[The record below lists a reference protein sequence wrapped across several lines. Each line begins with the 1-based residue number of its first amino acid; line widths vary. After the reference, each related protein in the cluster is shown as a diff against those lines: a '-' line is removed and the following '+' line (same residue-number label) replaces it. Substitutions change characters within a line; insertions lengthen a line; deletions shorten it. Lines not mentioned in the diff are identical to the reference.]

1 MMNKQMTRREF
12 LKTSGK
18 GLSMLALF
26 SGVLRFDIPAAHA
39 ESQEEL
45 FVNDLIHGEDQ
56 LKVTFLEIRDEE
68 KSDAFFITYLSEA
81 GLDIILHD
89 GGMDD
94 NKTYESLLDLR
105 NEILDKAGVAEE
117 NKEKYKL
124 RLRSVVSHFHADH
137 TYALDRCIFK
147 KKKYFHFTEAYLPP
161 ATALVQGV
169 YNDDMNGDLRERV
182 AYMSII
188 QAYQPQAQV
197 RVLEYGESIIIPTDI
212 GQVRLFA
219 PPFDWGEND
228 DRLRM
233 FETFYGYKK
242 EVFVRPDAIPICAVN
257 ANSICMRVAL
267 DDWSFLFTGDIEKR
281 IANRSD
287 EPLDVIIDEYGE
299 DAFRSDIIKYPHHG
313 QQRNAAARVIKNRLI
328 SGKPEAL
335 CILTASDGW
344 EQAGYE
350 LTKRSMPWLDLRQG
364 SILYTVKDGKISY
377 EVIKDAKS
385 FL

>member
-1 MMNKQMTRREF
+1 MNKQITRREF
-12 LKTSGK
+12 LKTTGK
-18 GLSMLALF
+18 GLSLLALF
-26 SGVLRFDIPAAHA
+26 SGVIRFDTPNAQA

-68 KSDAFFITYLSEA
+68 KSDAFFVMYLSED

-105 NEILDKAGVAEE
+105 NEILAKAGVTGEAAD
-117 NKEKYKL
+117 KYKL

-161 ATALVQGV
+161 ITSLVQGV
-169 YNDDMNGDLRERV
+169 YNDEMNGDLRERV

-188 QAYQPQAQV
+188 QAYQPQAQI
-197 RVLEYGESIIIPTDI
+197 RVLDYGESIIIPTDI
-212 GQVRLFA
+212 GEVRLFA

-242 EVFVRPDAIPICAVN
+242 EVFVRPDAIPICVLN
-257 ANSICMRVAL
+257 ANSILMRVAL
-267 DDWSFLFTGDIEKR
+267 DDHSFLFTGDIEKR
-281 IANRSD
+281 IVNRND

-299 DAFRSDIIKYPHHG
+299 DALRSDIIKYPHHG

-328 SGKPEAL
+328 TDKPEAL
-335 CILTASDGW
+335 SILTASDGW
-344 EQAGYE
+344 EQAGFE
-350 LTKRSMPWLDLRQG
+350 LTKRNMPWLDLRQG
-364 SILYTVKDGKISY
+364 SILYTVKDGKISH

>member
-1 MMNKQMTRREF
+1 MDKQFTRREF
-12 LKTSGK
+12 LKTAGK

-26 SGVLRFDIPAAHA
+26 SGVIRFDTPARA
-39 ESQEEL
+39 EGEETL

-68 KSDAFFITYLSEA
+68 KSDAFFITYLSEK

-105 NEILDKAGVAEE
+105 KEILEKAGITGDEAD
-117 NKEKYKL
+117 KYKL

-137 TYALDRCIFK
+137 TYALDRCIMK

-161 ATALVQGV
+161 ITSLVTGV
-169 YNDDMNGDLRERV
+169 YNDEMNGDLRERV

-188 QAYQPQAQV
+188 QAYQPQAKIHIM
-197 RVLEYGESIIIPTDI
+197 EYGESLTIPTDI
-212 GQVRLFA
+212 GEVRVFA

-228 DRLRM
+228 ERLRM
-233 FETFYGYKK
+233 FEVFYGYKR
-242 EVFVRPDAIPICAVN
+242 EVFVRPDAIPICVVN
-257 ANSICMRVAL
+257 ANSICMRVSL
-267 DDWSFLFTGDIEKR
+267 DDCSFLFTGDIEKR

-287 EPLDVIIDEYGE
+287 EPLDVMIAHHGA
-299 DAFRSDIIKYPHHG
+299 DALKSDIIKYPHHG
-313 QQRNAAARVIKNRLI
+313 QQRNAAAKVIQYQLI
-328 SGKPEAL
+328 TDKPEAIS
-335 CILTASDGW
+335 ILTASDGW
-344 EQAGYE
+344 DQAGHE
-350 LTKRSMPWLDLRQG
+350 LNKRNMPWTDLRSG
-364 SILYTVKDGKISY
+364 SILYTVKDNKISH
-377 EVIKDAKS
+377 EVVKDAKS

>member
-1 MMNKQMTRREF
+1 MDKQFTRREF
-12 LKTSGK
+12 LKTAGK

-26 SGVLRFDIPAAHA
+26 SGPLRFFIPAEA
-39 ESQEEL
+39 ENSEEL
-45 FVNDLIHGEDQ
+45 FVNDLIHGESQ

-68 KSDAFFITYLSEA
+68 KSDAFFIAYLSEK

-105 NEILDKAGVAEE
+105 NEILDKAGIAEE
-117 NKEKYKL
+117 DKAKYKL

-161 ATALVQGV
+161 ITSLVTGV
-169 YNDDMNGDLRERV
+169 YNDEMNGDLRERV

-188 QAYQPQAQV
+188 EAYQPQAKV
-197 RVLEYGESIIIPTDI
+197 RILNYGESLTIPTAI
-212 GQVRLFA
+212 GEVRVFA

-242 EVFVRPDAIPICAVN
+242 EVFVRPDAIPICVLN
-257 ANSICMRVAL
+257 ANSILMRVSL
-267 DDWSFLFTGDIEKR
+267 DDYSFLFTGDIEKR
-281 IANRSD
+281 ISNRSD
-287 EPLDVIIDEYGE
+287 EPLDVMIDHHGA
-299 DAFRSDIIKYPHHG
+299 DVLKSDIIKYPHHG

-328 SGKPEAL
+328 SDKPEAL
-335 CILTASDGW
+335 SILTASDGW
-344 EQAGYE
+344 EQAGFE
-350 LTKRSMPWLDLRQG
+350 LTKREMPWLDLRQG
-364 SILYTVKDGKISY
+364 SILYTVKDGKISH
-377 EVIKDAKS
+377 EIIKNAKS

>member
-1 MMNKQMTRREF
+1 MDKQFTRREF
-12 LKTSGK
+12 LKTAGK

-26 SGVLRFDIPAAHA
+26 SGVIRIDTPARA
-39 ESQEEL
+39 EGEETL

-68 KSDAFFITYLSEA
+68 KSDAFFITYLSEK

-105 NEILDKAGVAEE
+105 KEILEKAGVTGDEA
-117 NKEKYKL
+117 NKYKL

-137 TYALDRCIFK
+137 TYALDRCIMK

-161 ATALVQGV
+161 ITSLVTGV
-169 YNDDMNGDLRERV
+169 YNDEMNGDLRERV

-188 QAYQPQAQV
+188 QAYQPQAKIHV
-197 RVLEYGESIIIPTDI
+197 MEYGESLTIPTDI
-212 GQVRLFA
+212 GEVRVFA

-228 DRLRM
+228 ERLRM
-233 FETFYGYKK
+233 FEIFYGYKR
-242 EVFVRPDAIPICAVN
+242 EVFVRPDAIPICVVN

-267 DDWSFLFTGDIEKR
+267 DDYSFLFTGDIEKR

-287 EPLDVIIDEYGE
+287 EPLDVMIAHHGA
-299 DAFRSDIIKYPHHG
+299 DALKSDIIKYPHHG
-313 QQRNAAARVIKNRLI
+313 QQRNAAAKVIQYQLI
-328 SGKPEAL
+328 TDKPEAIS
-335 CILTASDGW
+335 ILTASDGW
-344 EQAGYE
+344 DQAGHE
-350 LTKRSMPWLDLRQG
+350 LKKRNMPWMDLRSG
-364 SILYTVKDGKISY
+364 SILYTVKDNKISH
-377 EVIKDAKS
+377 EVIKNAKS

>member
-1 MMNKQMTRREF
+1 MDKQFTRREF
-12 LKTSGK
+12 LKTAGK

-26 SGVLRFDIPAAHA
+26 SGPLRFFIPAEA
-39 ESQEEL
+39 ENSEEL
-45 FVNDLIHGEDQ
+45 FVNDLIHGESQ

-68 KSDAFFITYLSEA
+68 KSDAFFIAYLSEK

-105 NEILDKAGVAEE
+105 NEILDKAGIAEE
-117 NKEKYKL
+117 DKAKYKL
-124 RLRSVVSHFHADH
+124 RLRNVVSHFHADH

-161 ATALVQGV
+161 ITSLVTGV
-169 YNDDMNGDLRERV
+169 YNDEMNGDLRERV

-188 QAYQPQAQV
+188 GAYQPQCQV
-197 RVLEYGESIIIPTDI
+197 RILNYGESLTIPTDI
-212 GQVRLFA
+212 GEVRVFA

-242 EVFVRPDAIPICAVN
+242 EVFVRPDAIPICVLN
-257 ANSICMRVAL
+257 ANSILMRVSL
-267 DDWSFLFTGDIEKR
+267 DDYSFLFTGDIEKR
-281 IANRSD
+281 ISNRSD
-287 EPLDVIIDEYGE
+287 EPLDVMIDHHGA
-299 DAFRSDIIKYPHHG
+299 DVLKSDIIKYPHHG

-328 SGKPEAL
+328 SDKPEAL
-335 CILTASDGW
+335 SILTASDGW
-344 EQAGYE
+344 EQAGFE
-350 LTKRSMPWLDLRQG
+350 LTKREMPWLDLRQG
-364 SILYTVKDGKISY
+364 SILYTVKDGKISH
-377 EVIKDAKS
+377 EIIKNAKS